1 MAIEIRRAR
10 PEEYEEAGRVT
21 ALAYREFV
29 PPGDEDWEVY
39 LARIADVAAR
49 ADRTLVLVAV
59 EDGRVLGTATLELD
73 ERIEQEDPPLASHEV
88 EVRMVGVDPA
98 ERGRGIGRRLMEA
111 SIEEARALGKTELQ
125 LHTTSRMRVA
135 QRMYE
140 SMGFERGPDR
150 AITEDFTLLSYRL
163 PLREPP
169 RPRALS
175 RSRTQAPG
183 SPRRRRGPR
192 RPR

>member
-29 PPGDEDWEVY
+29 PPGDQDWEEY

-49 ADRTLVLVAV
+49 ADRTIVLVAV
-59 EDGRVLGTATLELD
+59 EDGRVLGTASLEFD
-73 ERIEQEDPPLASHEV
+73 DRIEEEDPPLAPHEV

-98 ERGRGIGRRLMEA
+98 ARGRGIGRRLMAA
-111 SIEEARALGKTELQ
+111 SIEESRALGKTELL
-125 LHTTSRMRVA
+125 LHTTTRMRVA

-150 AITEDFTLLSYRL
+150 PINEHFTLLSYRL
-163 PLREPP
+163 PLR
-169 RPRALS
+169 
-175 RSRTQAPG
+175 
-183 SPRRRRGPR
+183 
-192 RPR
+192 